1 MRLSPSKHCATMDFV
16 AEVFGGEGSYRH
28 VVVKRGRETPELI
41 GSLRWSMHECIAA
54 VFVSTFG
61 YYTP

>member
-1 MRLSPSKHCATMDFV
+1 MDFV

-41 GSLRWSMHECIAA
+41 GSLRWSMHGCIVA